1 MAFFKITYL
10 KDGKENFEVL
20 EAPDFISATKQ
31 FKLLKKGV
39 FLRVVETS
47 EPFAMKMGKFKEKLE
62 ETLTSKKIDLEE
74 YVGVLYQI
82 SVMLDAGLPLM
93 NTLENATKNIKNK
106 RLKKIL
112 TELKNDVHSGHNI
125 SESLKR
131 YTKEVGNI
139 SISMVEVGEQ
149 TGTLAESIKD
159 LADILEEILENRN
172 RLKKA
177 TRYPVF
183 IIFAMIIAFT
193 IVILFVI
200 PPFKSIFAQLGSNL
214 PLATRFLL
222 WLEYA
227 IEHYGIIV
235 LLSAVTF
242 AGSVAYMYKKNKKAQ
257 LFLDRLLLKVY
268 IVGRVL
274 YFSMIGRFIFV
285 FDKMVAAGIPITDA
299 LDTSLNIVEN
309 SYLKQRLLEIKMA
322 IEDGRGLSEGFRSS
336 DIFESLTYDMISAG
350 EESGS
355 INKMLDKISN
365 YYRSKYIDIVDN
377 ISALIE
383 PILIA
388 AIAGFV
394 ATLALGIFLPM
405 WNLAS
410 AMGVK

>member
-31 FKLLKKGV
+31 FKVLKKGV

-47 EPFAMKMGKFKEKLE
+47 EPFSMKMGKFKEKLE

-93 NTLENATKNIKNK
+93 NTLENATRNIKNK

-242 AGSVAYMYKKNKKAQ
+242 AGIVAYMYKKNEKAQ